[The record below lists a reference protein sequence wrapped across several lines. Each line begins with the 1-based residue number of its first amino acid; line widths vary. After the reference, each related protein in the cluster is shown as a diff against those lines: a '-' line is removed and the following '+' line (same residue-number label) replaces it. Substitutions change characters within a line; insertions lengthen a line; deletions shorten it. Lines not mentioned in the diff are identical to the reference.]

1 MKPSLQSS
9 VSPFQLHKQQRGTA
23 LLVAMVLIFMMTVM
37 GMSALR
43 ESSLEKRMTTNAVHK
58 SIVFQMAEST
68 ASQVSENPDNLLQ
81 ALNGNGALVET
92 MIDTTDRGIQVIGQA
107 RLLGQSNASGFSLG
121 NNGGFQS
128 LAFEIR
134 GESRLDEAQV
144 TSNVYQGIVRL
155 VPTQ

>member
-1 MKPSLQSS
+1 MKRSPLLS
-9 VSPFQLHKQQRGTA
+9 VSPIQGDKQQRGTA

-58 SIVFQMAEST
+58 SIVFQVAEST

-81 ALNGNGALVET
+81 ALNANGDLVET
-92 MIDTTDRGIQVIGQA
+92 TVDTTDKGIQVSGQA
-107 RLLGQSNASGFSLG
+107 RYLGQSNVSGFSLG

-144 TSNVYQGIVRL
+144 TSKVYQGIVRL